1 MTITRP
7 LAVLTLAVALA
18 TGGAAMAE
26 THSHDGHTADVLEL
40 VLNDGAKWQ
49 GDQNMRTGMDAIHAV
64 ITTNLD
70 AVHAGTASPEAIAKM
85 AGDVQAQLDFMIEN
99 CVLEPDVDE
108 QFHHVLGQV
117 MDGVATLEESEAE
130 PGTATIVAALNAY
143 GEYFEHPGWQT
154 IN

>member
-1 MTITRP
+1 MQITRP
-7 LAVLTLAVALA
+7 LAVLTLALSLA
-18 TGGAAMAE
+18 TGGIAIAE
-26 THSHDGHTADVLEL
+26 TQSHDDHAADVLEL

-49 GDQNMRTGMDAIHAV
+49 GDQNMLTGMDAIHAV

-70 AVHAGTASPEAIAKM
+70 AVHAGTASPEAIAKR
-85 AGDVQAQLDFMIEN
+85 AADVQAQLDFMIEN

-117 MDGVATLEESEAE
+117 MDGVATLEEGEAG
-130 PGTATIVAALNAY
+130 PGTATIIAALNAY
-143 GEYFEHPGWQT
+143 GEHFNHPGWQI